1 MRCGSLLCAVYV
13 FAIAQGCV
21 FREQAQLVPGSGRTY
36 AITGSDGK
44 PIDSGLL
51 ILNYYFRSGNSKF
64 ASYRISNGSVNVP
77 AIISVH
83 VANTVM
89 VLPPWLPIKR
99 YEYPCKTYVYGMAA
113 GEYPRPGWGPSSH
126 SQIIEDNTD
135 RPVSLRFDRYEM
147 NEELENLEAIM
158 RDVALERGNEAE
170 QEKQMREVILQMARQ
185 RYTLLL
191 TVPKKS
197 GN

>member
-1 MRCGSLLCAVYV
+1 
-13 FAIAQGCV
+13 
-21 FREQAQLVPGSGRTY
+21 
-36 AITGSDGK
+36 
-44 PIDSGLL
+44 
-51 ILNYYFRSGNSKF
+51 
-64 ASYRISNGSVNVP
+64 
-77 AIISVH
+77 
-83 VANTVM
+83 
-89 VLPPWLPIKR
+89 
-99 YEYPCKTYVYGMAA
+99 
-113 GEYPRPGWGPSSH
+113 
-126 SQIIEDNTD
+126 
-135 RPVSLRFDRYEM
+135 M